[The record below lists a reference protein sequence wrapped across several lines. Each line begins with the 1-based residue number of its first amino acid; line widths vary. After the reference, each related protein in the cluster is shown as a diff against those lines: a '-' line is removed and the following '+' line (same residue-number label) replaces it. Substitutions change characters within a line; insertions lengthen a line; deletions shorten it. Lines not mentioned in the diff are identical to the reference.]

1 MTAVRVLTREEVE
14 EHLRSLGFQPTGQR
28 TASGEFWRRA
38 DGKHVQVPFPYEGMY
53 PDFLIRELVEKI
65 GKIPTRPL
73 Q

>member
-1 MTAVRVLTREEVE
+1 MTAARVLTQGEVE
-14 EHLRSLGFQPTGQR
+14 WRLRSLGFHPTGRR

-38 DGKHVQVPFPYEGMY
+38 DGKHIQVPSPYEGMY
-53 PDFLIRELVEKI
+53 PDFLIRELEDKI